1 MRNDSLS
8 GTRASSV
15 TSSSV
20 QRYGLK
26 SKTDVKRAKSTPLLR
41 RPKCSSVLR
50 KLSQSKCE
58 AEKETLKGKC
68 KTVINIAN
76 EEVPSTSSGCANSSK
91 SFPVGQGPSVE
102 YSSNNEEGEE
112 ESVVEE
118 ESALESIQGD
128 AISSDLDTSETGEEL
143 EVQEELSDSA
153 YSASGQRSR
162 IPVPIASS
170 SLTTK
175 HVSWFFS
182 FTAT

>member
-15 TSSSV
+15 TSGST

-41 RPKCSSVLR
+41 RAKCSPVLR
-50 KLSQSKCE
+50 KLSQGKCE
-58 AEKETLKGKC
+58 TEKETLKEKS

-76 EEVPSTSSGCANSSK
+76 EVPSTSSGCANSSK

-128 AISSDLDTSETGEEL
+128 AISDLDTSETGEEL
-143 EVQEELSDSA
+143 EVQEELSDST
-153 YSASGQRSR
+153 YSVSGQRSR

-175 HVSWFFS
+175 HVS
-182 FTAT
+182 